1 MNVYQRVEFVMIC
14 IINLYI
20 GTRLEMIVLGTE
32 NVRITGL
39 DVLAEAMMASPR

>member
-1 MNVYQRVEFVMIC
+1 MIC
-14 IINLYI
+14 IFLYI